1 LSTVLRRFPSAVACT
16 ALLAVLAGACRSPQS
31 ANPATTGAASLAPKP
46 GGTLTV
52 SSRIEPRSFSRLA
65 SRDNATALVTELT
78 QARLVR
84 VNKVTDEVEPWLAE
98 RWDRSSDGRR
108 YTLAL
113 RHGVVF
119 SDGQPFTADD
129 VVFTFAAIYDKKTG
143 SYLADS
149 LQANGKR
156 LAVRAVDPYTVELS
170 FAEPFA
176 AGVRLLD
183 NLPILPRHVLG
194 PALEAGTLADAWN
207 LSTQPSQVVGLGPF
221 VLARYEAGQRL
232 IFDRNP
238 HYFRKAGDG
247 ATLPYLDHVQIEIV
261 PDQNAE
267 LLRLEAGQ
275 IDMTMS
281 EVAPEAYAPLK
292 RAADEGR
299 VKLTD
304 LGPGYDANSLWF
316 NLKPGAFGDDPR
328 AVWLQRDELRQA
340 ISLAVDRTLF
350 ASTVYL
356 GAAAPAWGPITEGNK
371 KWYWQGQPQEHD
383 PEQARRLVQT
393 IAHGQ
398 SPRFTLITQKGRVD
412 LERGA
417 TVIRD
422 ELKTIGVT
430 VDVVPMDG
438 SALVQRFVSGKFEA
452 VYFSALATDTDPA
465 LNPDFWFSGGSAHL
479 WNMSEKTPATDWER
493 RIDELMARQ
502 IATPDE
508 AERKRLFDQVQQVFA
523 EHQPVVY
530 FAAPRIYVAYA
541 SRVRNVTP
549 AVSRPQL
556 LWSPDMLAVA
566 Q

>member
-1 LSTVLRRFPSAVACT
+1 M
-16 ALLAVLAGACRSPQS
+16 
-31 ANPATTGAASLAPKP
+31 
-46 GGTLTV
+46 
-52 SSRIEPRSFSRLA
+52 
-65 SRDNATALVTELT
+65 TELT

-98 RWDRSSDGRR
+98 RWDRSADGRR

-129 VVFTFAAIYDKKTG
+129 VVFTFTAIYDRKTG

-156 LAVRAVDPYTVELS
+156 LAVRGGGSVHGGADVS
-170 FAEPFA
+170 EPFA
-176 AGVRLLD
+176 AGVRAAGQ
-183 NLPILPRHVLG
+183 PAHPAAPRARAGARSGHAGRRMEPVDAALTG
-194 PALEAGTLADAWN
+194 GGARAVRPRPLRSRAAADLRSQPALLPQG
-207 LSTQPSQVVGLGPF
+207 
-221 VLARYEAGQRL
+221 
-232 IFDRNP
+232 
-238 HYFRKAGDG
+238 GDG

-299 VKLTD
+299 VKLAD

-371 KWYWQGQPQEHD
+371 KWYWQGQPQAHD

-398 SPRFTLITQKGRVD
+398 APRFTLITQKGRPRSRARRD
-412 LERGA
+412 GHPRRTEDDWRDRRRGA
-417 TVIRD
+417 
-422 ELKTIGVT
+422 
-430 VDVVPMDG
+430 DG
-438 SALVQRFVSGKFEA
+438 RQRARPAPLSGKFEA

-493 RIDELMARQ
+493 RIDDLMARQ

-556 LWSPDMLAVA
+556 LWSPDTLAVA

>member
-170 FAEPFA
+170 FAEPFS

-207 LSTQPSQVVGLGPF
+207 LSTQTSQVVGLGPF

-299 VKLTD
+299 VKLAD

-371 KWYWQGQPQEHD
+371 KWY
-383 PEQARRLVQT
+383 
-393 IAHGQ
+393 
-398 SPRFTLITQKGRVD
+398 
-412 LERGA
+412 
-417 TVIRD
+417 
-422 ELKTIGVT
+422 
-430 VDVVPMDG
+430 
-438 SALVQRFVSGKFEA
+438 
-452 VYFSALATDTDPA
+452 
-465 LNPDFWFSGGSAHL
+465 
-479 WNMSEKTPATDWER
+479 
-493 RIDELMARQ
+493 
-502 IATPDE
+502 
-508 AERKRLFDQVQQVFA
+508 
-523 EHQPVVY
+523 
-530 FAAPRIYVAYA
+530 
-541 SRVRNVTP
+541 
-549 AVSRPQL
+549 
-556 LWSPDMLAVA
+556 
-566 Q
+566 